1 MADAQRK
8 LQIVNNLLFI
18 FGRFQDHNH
27 IDVIRYY
34 KIRSNDERYKPGQE
48 ETNKIDT
55 IAGLYNDYLGTIGKS
70 KLAENKIYVIFYI
83 YIRHII
89 FKLYSVKDG
98 LDPPSDR
105 DPNMYN
111 EANFNNELIKTYI
124 QKFNTEFL
132 TDNSK
137 QIDVNADMYN
147 NVKQQIKKF
156 SEMFGI
162 LTKSQI
168 L

>member
-1 MADAQRK
+1 MTNAQAK
-8 LQIVNNLLFI
+8 LQIVNKLLFI

-55 IAGLYNDYLGTIGKS
+55 IAGLYNDYLYTIGKS

-89 FKLYSVKDG
+89 FKLYSVRDNIE
-98 LDPPSDR
+98 PPTDH
-105 DPNMYN
+105 DEHLYN
-111 EANFNNELIKTYI
+111 EVNFNDELIKTYI

-137 QIDVNADMYN
+137 QIDLNADMYN
-147 NVKQQIKKF
+147 NVKQQIKTF

-162 LTKSQI
+162 LTKS
-168 L
+168 

>member
-8 LQIVNNLLFI
+8 LQIVNKLLFI
-18 FGRFQDHNH
+18 FGRFKDRNH
-27 IDVIRYY
+27 IDIIRYY
-34 KIRSNDERYKPGQE
+34 KIKSNDEQYKPEQE

-89 FKLYSVKDG
+89 FKLYSVRDNIE
-98 LDPPSDR
+98 PPTDH
-105 DPNMYN
+105 DEHLYN

-137 QIDVNADMYN
+137 QIDLNADMYN
-147 NVKQQIKKF
+147 NVKQQIKTF

-162 LTKSQI
+162 LTKS
-168 L
+168 